1 MLNQRLPRSELEQTL
16 KEYINSVDFIL
27 KEISDLDTSVI
38 FDKDLMGKLH
48 HALNIP
54 NYANSDFRKNL
65 LKHAD
70 EGDLKKFM
78 ITIGLAE
85 STITNEE
92 ILQLISKAASFSW
105 GDNKETK
112 AFAEIFGYEQSIIP
126 KYVTKSE
133 TIEKIKVSEKPL
145 KTLKEYQTKIFFES
159 TKLVEN
165 PWTRFIIRMPT
176 GAGKTR
182 TALEVVSHFLNTGLE
197 KDEKRQVVWI
207 ADREE
212 LCEQAIEAMQEI
224 WPHIG
229 KEELT
234 LYRAW
239 GGAKIEKFEDF
250 SFIVATYQTLNSMLK
265 NNKQFPTP
273 HLVISDEAHNVLAP
287 THQEALRKLEEN
299 GTRIVGLTATPVRG
313 IDTSENKKLQEY
325 FNDQLIEIDS
335 GEINAIEFLQ
345 GEGYLSHYIPTTI
358 PSNRQFNLSTDQRR
372 KFEVE
377 RDLPSGLLDEIA
389 SDNERN
395 IKIAEILRDL
405 KEENSQILY
414 FAPNVKQSKFMCAL
428 LLALGAK
435 AAHVDGSS
443 PSAYRK
449 DVVEKFRKG
458 EINFIFN
465 YNVFSTGFDA
475 PNIDVV
481 FIARPTTSIV
491 LHQQMIGR
499 GMRGPKMGGTET
511 FKLFRVVDDL
521 PAIDLAD
528 EYFSE
533 IWNPEIIKTE

>member
-1 MLNQRLPRSELEQTL
+1 MLNQRLPRSELEQSL

-27 KEISDLDTSVI
+27 KEISYLDSSII
-38 FDKDLMGKLH
+38 FNKDIMGKLH
-48 HALNIP
+48 HALNIS

-65 LKHAD
+65 LKHAN
-70 EGDLKKFM
+70 EVDLKKFM
-78 ITIGLAE
+78 ITIGLAK

-92 ILQLISKAASFSW
+92 MVQLIPKAASFSW
-105 GDNKETK
+105 GDNNETK
-112 AFAEIFGYEQSIIP
+112 SFAEIFGYEQNIIP
-126 KYVTKSE
+126 KYWTKNE
-133 TIEKIKVSEKPL
+133 TREKIKASEKPL

-159 TKLVEN
+159 IKLVEN
-165 PWTRFIIRMPT
+165 PWTRFIIKMPT

-229 KEELT
+229 KEELN
-234 LYRAW
+234 LYRMW

-265 NNKQFPTP
+265 NNKSFPTP
-273 HLVISDEAHNVLAP
+273 HLVISDEAHSVLAP
-287 THQEALRKLEEN
+287 THQGALRKLEEN
-299 GTRIVGLTATPVRG
+299 GTRIVGLTATPIRG
-313 IDTSENKKLQEY
+313 IDTSENQKLQEY
-325 FNDQLIEIDS
+325 FNGQLIEIDS

-345 GEGYLSHYIPTTI
+345 GEGYLSHYIPITV
-358 PSNRQFNLSTDQRR
+358 PSNRQFNLNMHQRR
-372 KFEVE
+372 KFEDE

-389 SDNERN
+389 ADNKRN
-395 IKIAEILRDL
+395 IKIAEILKDL
-405 KEENSQILY
+405 KEKNSQVLY

-435 AAHVDGSS
+435 VAHVDGNS

-449 DVVEKFRKG
+449 DVVEKFRRG

-499 GMRGPKMGGTET
+499 GMRGPEMGGTET
-511 FKLFRVVDDL
+511 FKLFRILDEL

-533 IWNPEIIKTE
+533 IWGRNNND